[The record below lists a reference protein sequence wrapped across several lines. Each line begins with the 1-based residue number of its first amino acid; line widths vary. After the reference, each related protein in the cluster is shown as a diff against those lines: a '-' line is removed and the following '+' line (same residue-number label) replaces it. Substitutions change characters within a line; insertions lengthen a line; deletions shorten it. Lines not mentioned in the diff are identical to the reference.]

1 MAQLGMFGGAA
12 PRLRRYEDPYLLYQ
26 TAPQPQPAEEDTA
39 RIPFRRRATA
49 SSVLGAPEQGAPA
62 GPPPMGMFGTSAKAA
77 KLATPKTAIP
87 MADENSGYT
96 PGKRDW
102 MKEIGS
108 DPLGFL
114 LTGTDGLSN
123 NREEAILSD
132 YARKAEAKEQE
143 RLRTQNAMLDQMG
156 VTGRE
161 RLAYWANPE
170 KYGESYATNLEAADI
185 NGGDS
190 RSILGANGVRSMITA
205 PKFGV
210 DGGYGYKQTAD
221 GIEWGDQRG
230 QNHDEVTAEGT
241 LDETGR
247 HNRATEGVLRDR
259 LAYDRSK
266 PQAGSGLTP
275 YQGLNFQF
283 KLDDLDRELAD
294 KERTRKTSLATV
306 DGSIALLDKFTGGGA
321 TFNDVYGNWINPTGE
336 GNDLF
341 NPRVQPGSPRANG
354 TAILEQLGGRAFLDS
369 IQAMRGTGPL
379 SDREGAR
386 VTAAA
391 TRLTNVT
398 QSDEAATEAATEFRA
413 ALEAYKA
420 ALEQDMATSRESE
433 ATRRNRMEAMMGVA
447 AGSPAAASPV
457 DDLSDLLEK
466 YK

>member
-1 MAQLGMFGGAA
+1 MFGASA
-12 PRLRRYEDPYLLYQ
+12 PRIRRRVLGLDEQQPESLGFPMEKP
-26 TAPQPQPAEEDTA
+26 APRGPMTGRLFGGSAPAIPQQPAPMPQE
-39 RIPFRRRATA
+39 
-49 SSVLGAPEQGAPA
+49 PA
-62 GPPPMGMFGTSAKAA
+62 KTPPMGMMMQG
-77 KLATPKTAIP
+77 PKR
-87 MADENSGYT
+87 E
-96 PGKRDW
+96 
-102 MKEIGS
+102 
-108 DPLGFL
+108 
-114 LTGTDGLSN
+114 LTGIQQFGRVLSALGGDIDGFDKRVEGRWAAEDSRNQLNAQIQS
-123 NREEAILSD
+123 LKQSGFSD
-132 YARKAEAKEQE
+132 AQIVAFI
-143 RLRTQNAMLDQMG
+143 N
-156 VTGRE
+156 
-161 RLAYWANPE
+161 NPE
-170 KYGESYATNLEAADI
+170 EWSKSLATNLEAANVD
-185 NGGDS
+185 GGNS
-190 RSILGANGVRSMITA
+190 RVYGDGRKAYTA

-210 DGGYGYKQTAD
+210 DGGRGYTQTPEGTD
-221 GIEWGDQRG
+221 WGDRRG
-230 QNHDEVTAEGT
+230 MSYGEENDAAKTAEDIRNNNMTNARGWAGINN
-241 LDETGR
+241 D
-247 HNRATEGVLRDR
+247 RDR
-259 LAYDRSK
+259 LAFDKTK
-266 PQAGSGLTP
+266 PSSGGGLTP

-294 KERTRKTSLATV
+294 KERSRKTSLATV